1 MTNTRITDPE
11 ILELRYPVV
20 LQRFE
25 LRGGSGGSG
34 RFRGGD
40 GVVRELLFRRATVL
54 SVLSERR
61 ATRPYGMAGGLPG
74 APGLNL
80 LLRRDG
86 RTINLGG
93 KSSVSVEPG
102 DVFRLLTP
110 GGGGF
115 GPPEEGAEGVPPAL
129 QDPQDLWAPPA
140 PSRPPQTFAERG
152 SVFEYRR
159 AQEAV

>member
-1 MTNTRITDPE
+1 
-11 ILELRYPVV
+11 
-20 LQRFE
+20 
-25 LRGGSGGSG
+25 
-34 RFRGGD
+34 
-40 GVVRELLFRRATVL
+40 
-54 SVLSERR
+54 
-61 ATRPYGMAGGLPG
+61 MAGGLPG

-86 RTINLGG
+86 RLINLGG

-115 GPPEEGAEGVPPAL
+115 GPPEDGTGGDPRDPP
-129 QDPQDLWAPPA
+129 DPQDLWAPQSSPKPPNPASA
-140 PSRPPQTFAERG
+140 PSAPAPQTFLERG
-152 SVFEYRR
+152 SVFEFRQ